1 MWIRTMTQ
9 RERERERYHSRIVFY
24 CVVVLNLNCVV
35 VGLPLLTDW
44 ALLAS
49 WVVLRGMQTMIWC
62 EVRSGSERDRHKP
75 KTDSLQRS
83 IVFLFFLFFLFAKR
97 EKERKIFSEDGVF
110 FFPFGEWATGRKKT
124 KQNGWENRGWF
135 LSLVNTISHPFSFSF
150 LLSFVFFPYFS
161 RPPLS
166 DGLFLPLSL
175 FPRALHHVF
184 FFNFFSFFGHILIF
198 FYFFKVNVRFRL
210 LGENQMEIEM
220 KMKSNIHA

>member
-1 MWIRTMTQ
+1 MGQ
-9 RERERERYHSRIVFY
+9 REIDTNPKRI
-24 CVVVLNLNCVV
+24 LSK
-35 VGLPLLTDW
+35 D
-44 ALLAS
+44 
-49 WVVLRGMQTMIWC
+49 Q
-62 EVRSGSERDRHKP
+62 
-75 KTDSLQRS
+75 
-83 IVFLFFLFFLFAKR
+83 LFFYFFYFFCLPR
-97 EKERKIFSEDGVF
+97 EKKKEKYLAKMVF
-110 FFPFGEWATGRKKT
+110 FFSFGEWATGRKKT

-198 FYFFKVNVRFRL
+198 FFFFKVNVRFRL